1 MEASQE
7 ATMEATQEAT
17 QEGKRLIAVFK
28 EEGMKF
34 IKFFRDNELV
44 YNKRLVNYN
53 VHQCK

>member
-34 IKFFRDNELV
+34 IKFFRDNELL